1 MIMPILAV
9 RDVEA
14 SAAFYT
20 QKLGFN
26 QDTLM
31 AGPDGK
37 PAFAIVSLGQAMI
50 GLGADPALP
59 ARGAGVELMVYVPDG
74 ADLDALYA
82 EAQARGVTV
91 AAPIQD
97 QYWGDRTFSVHDPD
111 GFHITLSKTVR
122 QVPMEE
128 MAAIMRGE
136 QPA

>member
-26 QDTLM
+26 QDILM
-31 AGPDGK
+31 AGPDGQ
-37 PAFAIVSLGQAMI
+37 PAFAIVSLGQAMV
-50 GLGADPALP
+50 GLSADPALP
-59 ARGAGVELMVYVPDG
+59 ARGAGVELMVYVPNG
-74 ADLDALYA
+74 ADLDGLYA
-82 EAQARGVTV
+82 DVQARGVPV

-97 QYWGDRTFSVHDPD
+97 QYWGDRTVSVHDPD
-111 GFHITLSKTVR
+111 GFHITLSKAVR

-128 MAAIMRGE
+128 MAAIMRG
-136 QPA
+136 